1 MNYND
6 KKFKAVENSQH
17 GETSEKTVFH
27 YKQIGTF
34 LTATYTG
41 GVIVKGQIL
50 GSVAKDGS
58 IKMCYHQI
66 NSVGELRS
74 GICESKP
81 EILSNGKI
89 RLHESWQWTTGG
101 GEKGTSIVEEL

>member
-1 MNYND
+1 MEKLL
-6 KKFKAVENSQH
+6 KKQFFTTNKN
-17 GETSEKTVFH
+17 
-27 YKQIGTF
+27 GTF